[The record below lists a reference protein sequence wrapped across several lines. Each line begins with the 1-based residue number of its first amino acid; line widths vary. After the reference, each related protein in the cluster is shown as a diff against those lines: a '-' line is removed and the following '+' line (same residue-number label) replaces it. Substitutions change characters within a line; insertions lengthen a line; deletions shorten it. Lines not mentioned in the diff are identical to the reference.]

1 MTRIG
6 SSRRLP
12 RPEIND
18 DTGRLLPAKGTQ
30 MKTYLSFSA
39 ASIVCAAAL
48 ISACSKDVSFDTLET
63 ARKQAKEN
71 AEFNAKAWRAQ
82 TAVSAALGLISRGD
96 SSQTPSCPQG
106 DGWAS
111 MDLVD
116 LTTGTVKIKLKCST
130 VSDSVGCR
138 EALDF
143 KASPY
148 ANEDGSC
155 QPTTKVPHPL
165 PKIAK

>member
-1 MTRIG
+1 
-6 SSRRLP
+6 
-12 RPEIND
+12 
-18 DTGRLLPAKGTQ
+18 
-30 MKTYLSFSA
+30 MKT
-39 ASIVCAAAL
+39 SIVTLISLAAAVFL
-48 ISACSKDVSFDTLET
+48 AACSKDVSFDTLET

-71 AEFNAKAWRAQ
+71 AEYNARAWRSQLPAMAEQ
-82 TAVSAALGLISRGD
+82 SLISRGD
-96 SSQTPSCPQG
+96 SSQTPDCPQG

-111 MDLVD
+111 IDV
-116 LTTGTVKIKLKCST
+116 VNPKNAAVVAKLKCST

-138 EALDF
+138 VDADF

-148 ANEDGSC
+148 ANEDGRC